1 MFNSFTSKVAKI
13 NKVYLED
20 VKTSNTLLNK
30 KYIANRDKEIVI
42 KDSYG
47 GLKLIDKEV
56 YETMAND
63 LKNDST
69 RKLLYDKESNIRNI
83 SDAEIMRVITEEKT
97 FPVEFTSKVKLSRL
111 ISYYNKMWNYEFTDD
126 EVDTNDGVEGDVN

>member
-47 GLKLIDKEV
+47 GLKLIDIV
-56 YETMAND
+56 ILTANCD
-63 LKNDST
+63 
-69 RKLLYDKESNIRNI
+69 
-83 SDAEIMRVITEEKT
+83 
-97 FPVEFTSKVKLSRL
+97 
-111 ISYYNKMWNYEFTDD
+111 
-126 EVDTNDGVEGDVN
+126 